1 MKRNDFGR
9 DRGLQARMLLTLF
22 MLGLIYVVLI
32 AVALSAGASMA
43 AVLLIAAVFFGVQLF
58 ASDRIALA
66 AMGAREVSV
75 SQAPELHAIVE
86 RLCVQADV
94 PKPRLALADA
104 AMPNAFAL
112 GRSQKSATV
121 SVTTG
126 LLDLL
131 SGPELEGVLAHELTH
146 VVNRDVMVMTI
157 ASFFA
162 SVAGVLV
169 RFGVFFGRGRNRNQ
183 QSAFAVVMLVSVAVY
198 AISFLLL
205 RALSRYR
212 EYAADRGAAV
222 ITGRPS
228 ALASALLKIGGSIE
242 RIPQRDLRSTASMSA
257 LFIMPPRRKGA
268 LTRLFATHP
277 PVEKRVAA
285 LGRLESRLQA
295 A

>member
-1 MKRNDFGR
+1 MV
-9 DRGLQARMLLTLF
+9 LTLF
-22 MLGLIYVVLI
+22 MLGLVYVVLI

-43 AVLLIAAVFFGVQLF
+43 AVLLIAATFFAVQLF

-75 SQAPELHAIVE
+75 SQAPELHASVE

-94 PKPRLALADA
+94 PKPRLALASA

-112 GRSQKSATV
+112 GRSQKTATV
-121 SVTTG
+121 CVTTG

-146 VVNRDVMVMTI
+146 VIDRDVMVMTI

-162 SVAGVLV
+162 SIAGVLV
-169 RFGVFFGRGRNRNQ
+169 RFGVFFGGGRSRNQ
-183 QSAFAVVMLVSVAVY
+183 QSAFAVVMLVSIAVY

-228 ALASALLKIGGSIE
+228 ALASALLKIGSSME

-257 LFIMPPRRKGA
+257 LFIMPPRRRGA

-285 LGRLESRLQA
+285 LGRLERQLQA
-295 A
+295 TWPAAAA

>member
-1 MKRNDFGR
+1 MV
-9 DRGLQARMLLTLF
+9 LTLF
-22 MLGLIYVVLI
+22 MLGLVYVVLI

-43 AVLLIAAVFFGVQLF
+43 AVLLIAATFFAVQLF

-75 SQAPELHAIVE
+75 SQAPELHASVE

-94 PKPRLALADA
+94 PKPRLALANA

-112 GRSQKSATV
+112 GRSQKTATV
-121 SVTTG
+121 CVTTG

-146 VVNRDVMVMTI
+146 VIDRDVMVMTI

-162 SVAGVLV
+162 SIAGVLV
-169 RFGVFFGRGRNRNQ
+169 RFGVFFGGGRSRNQ
-183 QSAFAVVMLVSVAVY
+183 QSAFAVVMLVSIAVY

-228 ALASALLKIGGSIE
+228 ALASALLKIGSSME

-257 LFIMPPRRKGA
+257 LFIMPPRRRGA

-285 LGRLESRLQA
+285 LGRLERQLQA
-295 A
+295 TWPAAAA

>member
-1 MKRNDFGR
+1 MV
-9 DRGLQARMLLTLF
+9 LTLF
-22 MLGLIYVVLI
+22 MLGLVYVVLI
-32 AVALSAGASMA
+32 AVALSAGASMT
-43 AVLLIAAVFFGVQLF
+43 AVLLIAATFFAVQLF

-75 SQAPELHAIVE
+75 SQAPELHASVE
-86 RLCVQADV
+86 RLCVQADT
-94 PKPRLALADA
+94 PKPRLALANG

-112 GRSQKSATV
+112 GRSQKTATV
-121 SVTTG
+121 CVTTG

-146 VVNRDVMVMTI
+146 VIERDVMVMTI

-162 SVAGVLV
+162 SIAGVLV
-169 RFGVFFGRGRNRNQ
+169 RFGVFFGGGRSRNQ
-183 QSAFAVVMLVSVAVY
+183 QSAFAVVMLVSIAVY

-228 ALASALLKIGGSIE
+228 ALASALLKIGGSME
-242 RIPQRDLRSTASMSA
+242 RIPQRDLRSTAAMSA
-257 LFIMPPRRKGA
+257 LFIMPARRQGA
-268 LTRLFATHP
+268 LMELFATHP

-285 LGRLESRLQA
+285 LGRLESQLQA

>member
-1 MKRNDFGR
+1 MV
-9 DRGLQARMLLTLF
+9 LTLF
-22 MLGLIYVVLI
+22 MLGLVYVVLI

-43 AVLLIAAVFFGVQLF
+43 AVLLIAATFFAVQLF

-75 SQAPELHAIVE
+75 SQAPELHASVE

-94 PKPRLALADA
+94 PKPRLALANA

-112 GRSQKSATV
+112 GRSQKTATV
-121 SVTTG
+121 CVTTG

-146 VVNRDVMVMTI
+146 VIDRDVMVMTI

-162 SVAGVLV
+162 SIAGVLV
-169 RFGVFFGRGRNRNQ
+169 RFGVFFGGGRSRNQ
-183 QSAFAVVMLVSVAVY
+183 QSAFAVVMLVSIAVY

-228 ALASALLKIGGSIE
+228 ALASALLKIGSTME

-257 LFIMPPRRKGA
+257 LFIMPPRRRGA

-285 LGRLESRLQA
+285 LGRLERQLQA
-295 A
+295 TWPAAAA